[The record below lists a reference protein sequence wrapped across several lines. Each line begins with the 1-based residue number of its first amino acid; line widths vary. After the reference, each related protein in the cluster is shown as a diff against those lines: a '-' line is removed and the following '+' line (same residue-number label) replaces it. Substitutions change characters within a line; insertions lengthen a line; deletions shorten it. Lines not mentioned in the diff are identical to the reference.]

1 MLEIV
6 ELHRKFRIAKRF
18 GRDGTEASLLF
29 IGMLSALNVFF
40 HAVISDLH
48 MALLCLI
55 VAAIG
60 LKGFYEVLAHR
71 IANSTIIAV
80 GLVGPLFGTYMVARC
95 LVFAAANGF
104 PELFPLVAVAI
115 FIPVMNGV
123 CITLRELQVHDLFHP
138 WVPGQVTV
146 YPDEHT

>member
-29 IGMLSALNVFF
+29 IGMLSVINVFL
-40 HAVISDLH
+40 HAVISDIH
-48 MALLCLI
+48 MALLCAI
-55 VAAIG
+55 VAAVG

-71 IANSTIIAV
+71 IANSTIVAV
-80 GLVGPLFGTYMVARC
+80 GLVGPLFGTYMIARC
-95 LVFAAANGF
+95 LVYAAANGF
-104 PELFPLVAVAI
+104 AELFPLIGVAVL
-115 FIPVMNGV
+115 IPVMNGA

-138 WVPGQVTV
+138 WIPGQPDSL
-146 YPDEHT
+146 PDERL